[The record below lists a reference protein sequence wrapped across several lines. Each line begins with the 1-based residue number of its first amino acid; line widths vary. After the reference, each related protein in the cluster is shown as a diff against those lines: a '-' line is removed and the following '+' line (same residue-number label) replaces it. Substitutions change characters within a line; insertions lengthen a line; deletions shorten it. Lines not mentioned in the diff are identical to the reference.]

1 MTSMS
6 AAIARQA
13 TGFSTAATRL
23 QSERRFFTGMAI
35 AMAVVCF
42 AGFAPSY
49 YLKTQ
54 FGTPPLKP
62 LVHIH
67 GMVFSLWMVLLVVQT
82 ALVAK
87 GRVALHRG
95 LGVAGAVL
103 AVLMVVLGA
112 AVAIRRG
119 QTITPGVPQDMVLAF
134 LAITAAAL
142 VLFPSLVGA
151 AIVLRRNAAA
161 HKRLMMLATT
171 VILAAAVHRLLMRL
185 IDPAIAPPYFY
196 GATDLFI
203 VALVIYDVVTR
214 KRVHP
219 ATIWGGLAV
228 ILSQPLTLVLGGS
241 KAWLTFA
248 HWATGT

>member
-1 MTSMS
+1 
-6 AAIARQA
+6 
-13 TGFSTAATRL
+13 
-23 QSERRFFTGMAI
+23 
-35 AMAVVCF
+35 VVCF

-54 FGTPPLKP
+54 FGTAPLKP

-67 GMVFSLWMVLLVVQT
+67 GIVFSLWMVLLVVQT

-87 GRVALHRG
+87 GRVALHRA
-95 LGVAGAVL
+95 LGIAGTVL
-103 AVLMVVLGA
+103 AVSMVVLGA

-119 QTITPGVPQDMVLAF
+119 QTVTPGVPQDMVLGF

-142 VLFPSLVGA
+142 VLFPTLVGA
-151 AIVLRRNAAA
+151 AVVLRRNAGA

-185 IDPAIAPPYFY
+185 VDPAIAPPYFY

-203 VALVIYDVVTR
+203 VALVVYDIVTR
-214 KRVHP
+214 KRMHP
-219 ATIWGGLAV
+219 ATLWGGLAV
-228 ILSQPLTLVLGGS
+228 ILSQPLTLMLGGS

>member
-1 MTSMS
+1 MTSVS

-13 TGFSTAATRL
+13 NGFSTAASRS
-23 QSERRFFTGMAI
+23 QRERRFFTGMAI

-54 FGTPPLKP
+54 FGTPPLRP
-62 LVHIH
+62 WVHVH
-67 GMVFSLWMVLLVVQT
+67 GIVFSLWMVLLVVQT
-82 ALVAK
+82 ALVAN
-87 GRVALHRG
+87 GRVALHRT
-95 LGVAGAVL
+95 LGVAGTVL

-112 AVAIRRG
+112 VAAIGRG
-119 QTITPGVPQDMVLAF
+119 QVVTPGVPQDVILAF
-134 LAITAAAL
+134 LAITAGAL
-142 VLFPSLVGA
+142 VAFPSLVGA
-151 AIVLRRNAAA
+151 AVLLRRNAAA

-185 IDPAIAPPYFY
+185 VDPAITPPYFF
-196 GATDLFI
+196 GANDLFI
-203 VALVIYDVVTR
+203 VAIAVYDVVTR
-214 KRVHP
+214 RRVHP

-228 ILSQPLTLVLGGS
+228 ILAQCLSLVLAGS
-241 KAWLTFA
+241 KTWLAFA